1 MLKNNLEERYQMKQF
16 RQYAALVLAAA
27 LTCAAGAGLTG
38 CGTQSK
44 VSSEEEFID
53 SVYTPEVP
61 ENPVPDDVP
70 GKDVEAKIGETLNFE
85 DKLTVT
91 LDQAIEL
98 DDVNKASYRVLVC
111 EMTVVNNTDKKI
123 DCQTL
128 THFKMLIDGEESYN
142 AVRDVSAA
150 VLARKYYSKI
160 GSNLTSFN
168 QEVAPGETIKGYVYV
183 YAPTSWQEMK
193 LVYTPYR
200 YYSNDRI
207 LFDLPEESLTHY
219 SEKLG

>member
-1 MLKNNLEERYQMKQF
+1 MKQF

-38 CGTQSK
+38 CGSK
-44 VSSEEEFID
+44 TNVSSEEEFID

-61 ENPVPDDVP
+61 ENPISDSAP
-70 GKDVEAKIGETLNFE
+70 GKDIDAKVGEQINFE
-85 DKLTVT
+85 DKLTVKM
-91 LDQAIEL
+91 DQAIEL
-98 DDVNKASYRVLVC
+98 DDVNKAAYRVLVC
-111 EMTVVNNTDKKI
+111 EMTVSNNTDRKI

-142 AVRDVSAA
+142 ACRDVSAA
-150 VLARKYYSKI
+150 VLARKYYTKT
-160 GSNLTSFN
+160 GSDLTSFN

-183 YAPTSWQEMK
+183 YAPTAWKEMK

-207 LFDLPEESLTHY
+207 LFDLPEDSLTHY
-219 SEKLG
+219 SESLG

>member
-1 MLKNNLEERYQMKQF
+1 MKTF
-16 RQYAALVLAAA
+16 RQYAALVLAAG
-27 LTCAAGAGLTG
+27 LCAGLTA
-38 CGTQSK
+38 CGSTKTGNTGTSP
-44 VSSEEEFID
+44 EEEFID

-61 ENPVPDDVP
+61 ENPLPDTAP
-70 GKDVEAKIGETLNFE
+70 GEEQPAAIGETVNFE

-98 DDVNKASYRVLVC
+98 DDVNKTVYRVLIC
-111 EMTVVNNTDKKI
+111 EMTVTNNTDKKI

-128 THFKMLIDGEESYN
+128 THFKMRIDGEDSVG

-150 VLARKYYSKI
+150 VLARKYYSKT
-160 GSNLTSFN
+160 GSDLQSFN
-168 QEVAPGETIKGYVYV
+168 QEIGPGETAKGYVYV
-183 YAPTSWQEMK
+183 YAPTSWKEMQ

-207 LFDLPEESLTHY
+207 LFDLPEDKLTHY
-219 SEKLG
+219 SEILG